1 MPGCISLIASAWV
14 RTLRC
19 TGVYDDKEAVTAHA
33 MNGLAVSIDH
43 LRGQED
49 ALGSE
54 LSALTQQ
61 IKGKRSA
68 GMKALKP
75 LLLKCKQKRVRLTQI
90 VRKRESFEHHLDVL
104 NNTEIDQTLITT
116 VKQTATAMKSLG
128 IHKQIDDVDT
138 LMSDLED
145 SHLDAKEMSDLM
157 SSRMGREEDLDDA
170 ELEEELNAL
179 LEIDGDDTASYILPS
194 SMQVP
199 ARKQTMAEVPRVTST
214 MVYADGVQGTE
225 SETIETTA
233 ILQPTAAT

>member
-1 MPGCISLIASAWV
+1 MPGCIGIFASGWIRV
-14 RTLRC
+14 LRL
-19 TGVYDDKEAVTAHA
+19 TGLYRDEEAVTAQA
-33 MNGLAVSIDH
+33 INGLVVSIDH

-157 SSRMGREEDLDDA
+157 SSRLGREEDLDDT
-170 ELEEELNAL
+170 ELEEELKAL
-179 LEIDGDDTASYILPS
+179 LEIDEDDTSSYLLPS
-194 SMQVP
+194 SLQIHP
-199 ARKQTMAEVPRVTST
+199 RKQNTTEVPQVTSS
-214 MVYADGVQGTE
+214 MAYADEVQGE
-225 SETIETTA
+225 EKETP
-233 ILQPTAAT
+233 ILVPSAAT

>member
-1 MPGCISLIASAWV
+1 MPGCIGVFASGWIRV
-14 RTLRC
+14 LRL
-19 TGVYDDKEAVTAHA
+19 TGLYRDEEAVTAQA
-33 MNGLAVSIDH
+33 INGLVVSIDH

-157 SSRMGREEDLDDA
+157 SSRLGREEDLDDA
-170 ELEEELNAL
+170 ELEEELKAL
-179 LEIDGDDTASYILPS
+179 LEIDEDDTASYLLPS
-194 SMQVP
+194 ALQAP
-199 ARKQTMAEVPRVTST
+199 PRKQTMAEVPQVTSS
-214 MVYADGVQGTE
+214 MVYADNPKEDLEDERRVE
-225 SETIETTA
+225 VPLVPIA
-233 ILQPTAAT
+233 

>member
-1 MPGCISLIASAWV
+1 MPGCIGIFASGWIRV
-14 RTLRC
+14 LRL
-19 TGVYDDKEAVTAHA
+19 TGVYKDEEAVTAQA
-33 MNGLAVSIDH
+33 INGLVVSIDH

-49 ALGSE
+49 ALASE
-54 LSALTQQ
+54 LSTLTQQ

-157 SSRMGREEDLDDA
+157 SSRLGREEDLDDT
-170 ELEEELNAL
+170 ELEEELKAL
-179 LEIDGDDTASYILPS
+179 LEIDEDDTASYLLPS
-194 SMQVP
+194 SLQIHP
-199 ARKQTMAEVPRVTST
+199 RKQSTTEVPKVTSS
-214 MVYADGVQGTE
+214 MVYADEVQGE
-225 SETIETTA
+225 EKETP
-233 ILQPTAAT
+233 ILVPSAAT

>member
-1 MPGCISLIASAWV
+1 MPGCIGIFASGWIRV
-14 RTLRC
+14 LRL
-19 TGVYDDKEAVTAHA
+19 TGMYRDEEAVTAQA
-33 MNGLAVSIDH
+33 INGLVVSIDH

-54 LSALTQQ
+54 LSSLMQQ

-170 ELEEELNAL
+170 ELEEELKAL
-179 LEIDGDDTASYILPS
+179 LEIDEDDTASYLLPS
-194 SMQVP
+194 APQVQP
-199 ARKQTMAEVPRVTST
+199 RKSSTTEVPLVTSS
-214 MVYADGVQGTE
+214 MVYADHGTE
-225 SETIETTA
+225 SKEDLEEVKREAMPIS
-233 ILQPTAAT
+233 